1 LQTKPLKKRSQNCA
15 ADDGLKWVL
24 SREEGCT
31 VKQTKKLIVVLL
43 VGVAYLGF
51 HFYAMGYNAQNMSL
65 HESIPHLDKWE
76 HFTSGI
82 IIASLIMILTEKLK
96 HGVRYSATFSVVLFL
111 AGLFEIL
118 EYSIPFNG
126 QIFWGG
132 IDDTVWDIIFA
143 VLGALAVIAITSMLP
158 EDE

>member
-1 LQTKPLKKRSQNCA
+1 MKTTKLRA
-15 ADDGLKWVL
+15 
-24 SREEGCT
+24 
-31 VKQTKKLIVVLL
+31 KLGVVLL
-43 VGVAYLGF
+43 VGITYLCF
-51 HFYAMGYNAQNMSL
+51 HFYAMGYNTQNVSL

-82 IIASLIMILTEKLK
+82 IIASLIMILTEKFE
-96 HGVRYSATFSVVLFL
+96 HGVRYATTFSSVLFL
-111 AGLFEIL
+111 AILFEIL

-132 IDDTVWDIIFA
+132 IEDTVWDIIFA
-143 VLGALAVIAITSMLP
+143 VLGAVAVIAISSMLP